1 MLYAIGK
8 EDSKIHF
15 ICPNKQN
22 LDIMMGQA
30 KADIKDYLILQEF
43 DMKYVS
49 RIAYIDG
56 ECVYNNKKYWTE
68 TAQENPLTLENYSE
82 HEVLDFMLQPV
93 TFDRY
98 TDELNNTVNQL
109 TSIDGISGQIKQNM
123 DVGSEIISNLRE
135 ECISLGHG
143 NVTPE
148 SMLLKAANLGIIV
161 ALQVGCFREVI
172 PLLDDM
178 ERDDFFTEERIHK
191 YEEMIAAADAIDYG
205 D

>member
-1 MLYAIGK
+1 MLYAIGR
-8 EDSKIHF
+8 EDNKVHF
-15 ICPNKQN
+15 ISPNKQN
-22 LDIMMGQA
+22 LDIMM
-30 KADIKDYLILQEF
+30 KRSREDIRDYLILQEF

-49 RIAYIDG
+49 RIAYVDG
-56 ECVYNNKKYWTE
+56 KCVYNNKKYWTE
-68 TAQENPLTLENYSE
+68 TALENPFTLENYSE

-98 TDELNNTVNQL
+98 TDELNNSVNQL
-109 TSIDGISGQIKQNM
+109 TAIDGISGQIKQNM
-123 DVGSEIISNLRE
+123 EVGAEIISNLRE
-135 ECISLGHG
+135 ECIALGHG

-172 PLLDDM
+172 PLLDNM
-178 ERDDFFTEERIHK
+178 ERDEFFTEERIQK
-191 YEEMIAAADAIDYG
+191 YEDMISAADAIDYG

>member
-1 MLYAIGK
+1 MLYAIGR
-8 EDSKIHF
+8 EDNTVHF
-15 ICPNKQN
+15 ISPNKQN
-22 LDIMMGQA
+22 LDIMMKRA
-30 KADIKDYLILQEF
+30 REDIKDYLILQEF

-49 RIAYIDG
+49 RIAYVDG

-68 TAQENPLTLENYSE
+68 TALENPLTLENYSK

-98 TDELNNTVNQL
+98 TDELNNNVNAL
-109 TSIDGISGQIKQNM
+109 SVIDGISGQIKQNM
-123 DVGSEIISNLRE
+123 EVGSEIVSNLRE
-135 ECISLGHG
+135 ECITLGHG

-161 ALQVGCFREVI
+161 ALQTGCFREVI
-172 PLLDDM
+172 PLLDNM
-178 ERDDFFTEERIHK
+178 ERDEFFTEERIQK
-191 YEEMIAAADAIDYG
+191 YEEMIAAADVIDYG

>member
-1 MLYAIGK
+1 MLYAIGR
-8 EDSKIHF
+8 EDNKVHF
-15 ICPNKQN
+15 ISPNKQN
-22 LDIMMGQA
+22 LDIMM
-30 KADIKDYLILQEF
+30 KRSREDIRDYLILQEF

-49 RIAYIDG
+49 RIAYVDG

-68 TAQENPLTLENYSE
+68 TALENPFTLENYSE

-98 TDELNNTVNQL
+98 TDELNNNVNKL

-123 DVGSEIISNLRE
+123 EVGTEIISNLRE

-172 PLLDDM
+172 PLLDNM
-178 ERDDFFTEERIHK
+178 ERDEFFTEERIQK